1 MITMN
6 RALTFCQA
14 LGYALDRHPL
24 VGSAQEIC
32 EESAGQRRKLR
43 HREVVTWYGVT
54 QLARGRVRAPESRVH
69 THSLLLGLLGLPDLG
84 RWHPD
89 TPEALTLVCV
99 HQPTGGCQGC
109 CAAGLPASHQRGSQA
124 ISAQPCMLVK

>member
-24 VGSAQEIC
+24 IGSAQETC
-32 EESAGQRRKLR
+32 EESPGQRRKLR

-54 QLARGRVRAPESRVH
+54 QLERGRVRAPESRVH
-69 THSLLLGLLGLPDLG
+69 THSLLLGPLGLPGLI

-99 HQPTGGCQGC
+99 HQPTGRCLGC

-124 ISAQPCMLVK
+124 NSAQPCMFVK